1 MSKVLRHGREHVT
14 IDEEAAEALKPV
26 SCPNC
31 GETMTH
37 HADEVIAAASTSEN
51 EVAVVAALACGACGA
66 QQASFTA
73 MPVSEL
79 GQ

>member
-1 MSKVLRHGREHVT
+1 
-14 IDEEAAEALKPV
+14 
-26 SCPNC
+26 
-31 GETMTH
+31 MTH